1 MSGTLL
7 TIIQPAVALLVEYET
22 ANQSLDGDERAWW
35 EGYAVARP
43 ASRALHQRAQ
53 TYRPSFNSN
62 FYLYESCIIVSP
74 SETALG
80 PPPVRCVQLPLPL
93 SLLCFVSFA
102 ELPLALGI
110 IPWEIFSVEFPTTP
124 CFIVASLRKGMI
136 VSSVFDTRGVAG
148 VFMFLGE
155 IPWIWALEFM
165 NESESHW
172 KLCCVIKLCCWFT
185 YSLWNVQCL
194 LWYYQRVVKQRLYR
208 YLRVDIQ
215 ILYGQKIWL
224 LYLTINLKLCRYGR
238 KMGKE

>member
-35 EGYAVARP
+35 EGYAVGRP

-110 IPWEIFSVEFPTTP
+110 IPWEIFSVKFPTTP

-136 VSSVFDTRGVAG
+136 VSLVFDTRGVAECFRCFR
-148 VFMFLGE
+148 VSWWNSVDLSARVRE
-155 IPWIWALEFM
+155 WVRIALEIV
-165 NESESHW
+165 
-172 KLCCVIKLCCWFT
+172 LCYKVMLLVHVFT
-185 YSLWNVQCL
+185 
-194 LWYYQRVVKQRLYR
+194 VKRT
-208 YLRVDIQ
+208 VFAMAPSK
-215 ILYGQKIWL
+215 GS
-224 LYLTINLKLCRYGR
+224 
-238 KMGKE
+238 